1 MPDYTAHIGKAK
13 TAHDILLPER
23 IGHLSATLRGLEP
36 NSRSG
41 TLFDGSGPAAE
52 WPHGWHWCFF
62 NEAPEAGELGRD
74 GHEKLGGFI
83 PALPLQRRMWAAGKL
98 EFLAPPVAGAPAE
111 KRTVI
116 ENIQEKR
123 GRSGPLIFVTLR
135 HEVSQDGTMLVR
147 EIQTLVYRDEATGG
161 KRSTQSPPALTPPVT
176 PTLAPAA
183 GIIPPAH
190 EIRPDPVMLF
200 RYSALTLNGHRI
212 HYDADYAR
220 DVEGYAGIVFHAPL
234 TATLLMGLAQ
244 CSSAGSLSQ
253 FSFRALNA
261 IEGFAP
267 FSVALMEHREYGASL
282 AALLPDGRIAMQA
295 EALWK
300 AV

>member
-41 TLFDGSGPAAE
+41 ALFDGSGPAAE

-116 ENIQEKR
+116 EDIQEKQ
-123 GRSGPLIFVTLR
+123 GRSGPLIFVTI
-135 HEVSQDGTMLVR
+135 G
-147 EIQTLVYRDEATGG
+147 
-161 KRSTQSPPALTPPVT
+161 
-176 PTLAPAA
+176 
-183 GIIPPAH
+183 
-190 EIRPDPVMLF
+190 
-200 RYSALTLNGHRI
+200 
-212 HYDADYAR
+212 
-220 DVEGYAGIVFHAPL
+220 
-234 TATLLMGLAQ
+234 
-244 CSSAGSLSQ
+244 
-253 FSFRALNA
+253 RA
-261 IEGFAP
+261 
-267 FSVALMEHREYGASL
+267 SC
-282 AALLPDGRIAMQA
+282 
-295 EALWK
+295 
-300 AV
+300 